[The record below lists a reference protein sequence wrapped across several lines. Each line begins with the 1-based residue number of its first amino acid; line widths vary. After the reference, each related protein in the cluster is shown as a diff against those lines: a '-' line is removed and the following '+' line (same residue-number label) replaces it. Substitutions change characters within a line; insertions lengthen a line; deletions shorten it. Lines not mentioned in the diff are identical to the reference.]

1 MTRATRYLA
10 AVSEL
15 TVRGLATH
23 IRLEP
28 LSLETATELIMQRA
42 DPPPPDAMEAL
53 HRRSGGNPLFLG
65 ALLDT
70 TAERGPDTDLP
81 RSLREMVEH
90 HLDRLQPAD
99 REVIEAAAVAG
110 IDFAVQLLGSSGEVD
125 EVWQRCHALARR
137 DQLIAFDDRG
147 RPGYFHFRHSL
158 YQEVM
163 YAGVP
168 HPRRR
173 ALHQLVGERLEATTD
188 DATSSAAE
196 LAEHFTRSGDGRR
209 AVRYRLAAAEVAA
222 LRNAPAAALEHL
234 RAGLEMLP
242 LVPDGEERQRA
253 EADLLASSV
262 SMALSVE
269 GWDSPQAE
277 PGLQRARKLYAAVND
292 TGVGEPDNVLAG
304 GSPRVPGRVRPVAG
318 AHAAT
323 SADCRRRGAGTGRAA
338 RPARVLLVSP
348 R

>member
-1 MTRATRYLA
+1 
-10 AVSEL
+10 
-15 TVRGLATH
+15 
-23 IRLEP
+23 
-28 LSLETATELIMQRA
+28 
-42 DPPPPDAMEAL
+42 
-53 HRRSGGNPLFLG
+53 
-65 ALLDT
+65 
-70 TAERGPDTDLP
+70 
-81 RSLREMVEH
+81 MVEH
-90 HLDRLQPAD
+90 QLDRLQPAD

-110 IDFAVQLLGSSGEVD
+110 IDFGVQLLGSSREVD
-125 EVWQRCHALARR
+125 ELWQRCHALARR

-158 YQEVM
+158 YQEVT

-173 ALHQLVGERLEATTD
+173 ALHQLVGERLEATTED
-188 DATSSAAE
+188 VTSSAAE

-234 RAGLEMLP
+234 RAGLQMLP
-242 LVPDGEERQRA
+242 LVPDGDERQRA

-262 SMALSVE
+262 TMALSVE

-277 PGLQRARKLYAAVND
+277 PALQRARQLYAAVND
-292 TGVGEPDNVLAG
+292 TGSANRMTYWLAG
-304 GSPRVPGRVRPVAG
+304 LHEYPGRVRPITG
-318 AHAAT
+318 ALAAT
-323 SADCRRRGAGTGRAA
+323 SPNCRRRGSRTGRAA
-338 RPARVLLVSP
+338 RSSRVLLVPP